1 MRYIVGGVSKV
12 GQPHRRQE
20 MGGMIVLGV
29 VVMMVG
35 VVLAGLTLLT
45 QTLPA
50 AERISPA
57 EKESSKENKKDSICV
72 DVVLEE
78 VDFSANTITARST
91 VYFIPP
97 HDNVGGAVFKTGTTD
112 SHQDK
117 ATKYVRL
124 PVMTQAKLT
133 EKKPKAGQHAI
144 LRLELLQQGLV
155 VVGIE
160 AFTGLER
167 IGVDWPDAPR
177 RKRRLRTRL
186 PCCFTRSEEMRSGPK
201 ASVDD
206 VDAVASWPSGEVCW
220 PYIGT
225 GFGRTDP
232 KGVAFQF
239 VDAAQGSVLIGGPRR
254 RAV

>member
-1 MRYIVGGVSKV
+1 
-12 GQPHRRQE
+12 
-20 MGGMIVLGV
+20 MGGIIVLGV

-45 QTLPA
+45 QTLSA
-50 AERISPA
+50 AERISPT
-57 EKESSKENKKDSICV
+57 EKERTKENKKDGICV
-72 DVVLEE
+72 DVVIEE
-78 VDFSANTITARST
+78 VDFSTNTITARST
-91 VYFIPP
+91 VYIIPP

-124 PVMTQAKLT
+124 PVMPQAKLT

-177 RKRRLRTRL
+177 TKRRLRSRL
-186 PCCFTRSEEMRSGPK
+186 PCRFIRSDEIRMSSCPQPLSATERIPIGRNVQYENSHVDLLLLLANRNSDNREIAVLSSAPSMGIPMDPFTGIP
-201 ASVDD
+201 V
-206 VDAVASWPSGEVCW
+206 
-220 PYIGT
+220 IGW
-225 GFGRTDP
+225 
-232 KGVAFQF
+232 
-239 VDAAQGSVLIGGPRR
+239 
-254 RAV
+254 